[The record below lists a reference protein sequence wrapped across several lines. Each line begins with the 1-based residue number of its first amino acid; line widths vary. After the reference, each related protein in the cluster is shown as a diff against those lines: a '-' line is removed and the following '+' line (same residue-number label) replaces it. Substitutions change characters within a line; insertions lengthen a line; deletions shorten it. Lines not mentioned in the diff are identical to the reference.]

1 MDVGIFAY
9 QTEPT
14 MKKAA
19 RILLAIASVY
29 ALVYIVGAFGH
40 ASFDIREWDPV
51 FRGGLALVAGV
62 ASFVITAVEV
72 DAIHE

>member
-1 MDVGIFAY
+1 
-9 QTEPT
+9 

-19 RILLAIASVY
+19 RIILSIASVY
-29 ALVYIVGAFGH
+29 ALVYIVGAFGQ
-40 ASFDIREWDPV
+40 ASFDIREWDP
-51 FRGGLALVAGV
+51 FARGMLAFVAGV